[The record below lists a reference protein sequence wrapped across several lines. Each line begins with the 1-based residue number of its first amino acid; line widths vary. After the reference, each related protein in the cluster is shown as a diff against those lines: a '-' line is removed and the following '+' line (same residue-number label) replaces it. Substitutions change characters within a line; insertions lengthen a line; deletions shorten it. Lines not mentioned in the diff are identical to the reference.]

1 MFAALIA
8 GWAFGWRTVSAL
20 VVCRHGWQPAFGHF
34 FGCAAG
40 VFSALGLF
48 CLVGAFFDGKD
59 ALSTRIVMAVF
70 GLLLLAPFVHLW
82 RKWRAVAGTAP
93 NSTAAPVPASAPA
106 VTARAELPLILE
118 AVPPASAAPDPLRVS
133 LLGLDAEAM
142 QQMQH
147 LCQSEGFVASDFA
160 HPMSIFA
167 IVPDGTA
174 STCSYRFPA
183 VSLAAA
189 PAALNLV
196 IDRTKNHPK
205 AASLHN
211 LRVAVDFSRAKF
223 DPDFMASQEPSLP
236 AALPS
241 TAQATPTPPRRSKA
255 AQPSKAPTHPPAQG
269 VTLPCAFIFS
279 YRGQDGD
286 HSRRTVNVTA
296 ISASGGHAYL
306 EGFCHDRMD
315 IRTFRTDRIR
325 GDLTDAKT
333 GELVPVKRLLS
344 SVRTRTSM
352 DYRPPA
358 SAPQSRPAKEWQTSV
373 LFTGFSASRRDELES
388 LAESSG
394 WDVRAAVGSTLDYLV
409 TGPRGGPS
417 KVSKAQELG
426 VCVIG
431 EDTFLALVE

>member
-8 GWAFGWRTVSAL
+8 GWAFGWRTVSAW
-20 VVCRHGWQPAFGHF
+20 VVRRHGWQPAFGHLCGF
-34 FGCAAG
+34 VAG
-40 VFSALGLF
+40 FLPGLGLL
-48 CLVGAFFDGKD
+48 CLVGAFFDGK
-59 ALSTRIVMAVF
+59 AELSTRIVMAVF
-70 GLLLLAPFVHLW
+70 GLLLLAPFIHFW

-93 NSTAAPVPASAPA
+93 NSTAAPVAASAPT
-106 VTARAELPLILE
+106 VTARAEQPLTLE

-133 LLGLDAEAM
+133 LLGLDAEAT

-147 LCQSEGFVASDFA
+147 LCQSEGFVASDFV

-174 STCSYRFPA
+174 STCSYSFPT

-211 LRVAVDFSRAKF
+211 LRVAVDFFRANF
-223 DPDFMASQEPSLP
+223 DPDFMASQEPSSP

-255 AQPSKAPTHPPAQG
+255 AQPSKAPTPPPVRG
-269 VTLPCAFIFS
+269 VTLPCTFIFS

-325 GDLTDAKT
+325 GDLTDAET
-333 GELVPVKRLLS
+333 GEMVPVKRLLS

-358 SAPQSRPAKEWQTSV
+358 SSPQSRPAKEWQTSV
-373 LFTGFSASRRDELES
+373 LFTGFAASRRDELEL
-388 LAESSG
+388 LADAAG
-394 WDVRAAVGSTLDYLV
+394 WDVRVAVGKTLDYIV
-409 TGPRGGPS
+409 AGPRGGPS
-417 KVSKAQELG
+417 KISKAEELG
-426 VCVIG
+426 VAVID
-431 EDTFLALVE
+431 EDMFLALL